1 MGISL
6 SRRLFGLFGAAVL
19 VLGAAACGDDDGDDE
34 ATGDDG
40 AGEEPADEERGTLTV
55 CSDTPYP
62 PFEFEDEATGE
73 QTGFDIEI
81 IREVADR
88 MGDDIEVTDQPFEGI
103 WLAPQA
109 GTCDIVASA
118 MTINEER
125 AENALFSDPYFDAE
139 QSLLVLA
146 ENEETFAT
154 LDDLAGETIGVQSG
168 TTGETYANENKPD
181 GATVQGFDDSSAMFL
196 AIESGEVSALL
207 QDLPVNG
214 YRASQDDSF
223 VVVETYSTD
232 EQYGFAAAMDNTD
245 LIDQVNEQLTAMRD
259 DGTYDEIYEE
269 WFGTAPSD
277 SGS

>member
-1 MGISL
+1 
-6 SRRLFGLFGAAVL
+6 
-19 VLGAAACGDDDGDDE
+19 
-34 ATGDDG
+34 
-40 AGEEPADEERGTLTV
+40 V
-55 CSDTPYP
+55 CSDTPYE
-62 PFEFEDEATGE
+62 PFEFEDPETGE

-118 MTINEER
+118 MTIQPDR

-139 QSLLVLA
+139 QSLLVLT
-146 ENEETFAT
+146 ENEDRFAS
-154 LDDLAGETIGVQSG
+154 LEDLAGETIGVQSG
-168 TTGETYANENKPD
+168 TTGEDYANENKPE

-196 AIESGEVSALL
+196 AIESGEVAALL

-214 YRASQDDSF
+214 YRAAQNDNV
-223 VVVETYSTD
+223 VVVETYPTD
-232 EQYGFAAAMDNTD
+232 EQYGFAAALDNTE
-245 LIDQVNEQLTAMRD
+245 LIDQVNEQLEAMRE

-269 WFGTAPSD
+269 WFGTAPS
-277 SGS
+277 S

>member
-6 SRRLFGLFGAAVL
+6 SRRAFGLFGAAAL
-19 VLGAAACGDDDGDDE
+19 VLGAAACGDDDEGSDETSGSEGD
-34 ATGDDG
+34 A
-40 AGEEPADEERGTLTV
+40 PAEEERGTLTV
-55 CSDTPYP
+55 CSDTPYE
-62 PFEFEDEATGE
+62 PFEFEDPDTGE
-73 QTGFDIEI
+73 QTGYDIEI

-118 MTINEER
+118 MTINPER

-146 ENEETFAT
+146 ENEEDFAT
-154 LDDLAGETIGVQSG
+154 LEDLAGENIGVQSG

-259 DGTYDEIYEE
+259 DGTYDEIYAE
-269 WFGTAPSD
+269 WFGEAPAS
-277 SGS
+277 

>member
-6 SRRLFGLFGAAVL
+6 SRRLLGTLGAAAL
-19 VLGAAACGDDDGDDE
+19 VLGVVACGDDDDDN
-34 ATGDDG
+34 ADDTSTDDDSGG
-40 AGEEPADEERGTLTV
+40 AAEERGTLAV
-55 CSDTPYP
+55 CSDTPYE
-62 PFEFEDEATGE
+62 PFEFEDPETGE
-73 QTGFDIEI
+73 QTGFDIEV

-118 MTINEER
+118 MTINPER

-139 QSLLVLA
+139 QSLLVLV

-154 LDDLAGETIGVQSG
+154 LEDLAGETIGVQSG

-196 AIESGEVSALL
+196 AMESGEVSALL

-214 YRASQDDSF
+214 YRATQDDSF
-223 VVVETYSTD
+223 VVVETYPTD
-232 EQYGFAAAMDNTD
+232 EQYGFAASLDNTD

-259 DGTYDEIYEE
+259 DGTYDEIYAE
-269 WFGTAPSD
+269 WFGEAPAS
-277 SGS
+277 

>member
-1 MGISL
+1 MEISL
-6 SRRLFGLFGAAVL
+6 SRRALGLFGAAVL
-19 VLGAAACGDDDGDDE
+19 VLGAAACGDDDDSGDE
-34 ATGDDG
+34 TGGSEGD
-40 AGEEPADEERGTLTV
+40 APAEEERGTLAV
-55 CSDTPYP
+55 CSDTPYE
-62 PFEFEDEATGE
+62 PFEFEDPDTGE

-118 MTINEER
+118 MTINPER

-146 ENEETFAT
+146 EDEETFAS
-154 LDDLAGETIGVQSG
+154 LEDLAGETIGVQSG
-168 TTGETYANENKPD
+168 TTGESYANENKPD
-181 GATVQGFDDSSAMFL
+181 GATIRGFDDSSAMFL

-214 YRASQDDSF
+214 YRASQDDSL
-223 VVVETYSTD
+223 VVVETYPTD
-232 EQYGFAAAMDNTD
+232 EQYGFAAALDNTE
-245 LIDQVNEQLTAMRD
+245 LIDQVNEQLAAMRD

-269 WFGTAPSD
+269 WFGTAPAS
-277 SGS
+277 

>member
-1 MGISL
+1 MEISL
-6 SRRLFGLFGAAVL
+6 SRRALGLLGAAVL
-19 VLGAAACGDDDGDDE
+19 VLGAAACGDDDDSGDE
-34 ATGDDG
+34 TSGSEGD
-40 AGEEPADEERGTLTV
+40 APAEEERGTLAV
-55 CSDTPYP
+55 CSDTPYE
-62 PFEFEDEATGE
+62 PFEFEDPDTGE

-118 MTINEER
+118 MTINPER

-146 ENEETFAT
+146 EDEETYGS
-154 LDDLAGETIGVQSG
+154 LEDLAGETIGVQSG

-181 GATVQGFDDSSAMFL
+181 GATIRGFDDSSAMFL
-196 AIESGEVSALL
+196 AIESGEVAALL

-214 YRASQDDSF
+214 YRASQDESF
-223 VVVETYSTD
+223 VVVETYPTD
-232 EQYGFAAAMDNTD
+232 EQYGFAAALDNTE
-245 LIDQVNEQLTAMRD
+245 LIDQVNEQLAAMRE

-269 WFGTAPSD
+269 WFGTAPAS
-277 SGS
+277 